1 MTAKILPLLYGTYMG
16 VIDTVMLG
24 LIKAIH
30 LGWFNKSMMIVPTFL
45 YALQPWLFAASMQY
59 ESMVVMNL
67 LWDVISD
74 VMVTA
79 SGLLFFKEKVS
90 PTKMLGV
97 FLAMIAVV
105 LMASPESQ

>member
-1 MTAKILPLLYGTYMG
+1 MTTKILPLLYGTYMG
-16 VIDTVMLG
+16 LIDTVMLS

-45 YALQPWLFAASMQY
+45 YALQPWIFAASMQY
-59 ESMVVMNL
+59 ETMVVMNL

-74 VMVTA
+74 LMVTA
-79 SGLLFFKEKVS
+79 SGLLFFKEKLS
-90 PTKMLGV
+90 QTKLLGV

-105 LMASPESQ
+105 LMAWP

>member
-45 YALQPWLFAASMQY
+45 YALQPWLFATSMQY

-79 SGLLFFKEKVS
+79 SGLFFFKEKVS
-90 PTKMLGV
+90 RTKMLGV
-97 FLAMIAVV
+97 FLAMIAVI
-105 LMASPESQ
+105 LMAWPE

>member
-1 MTAKILPLLYGTYMG
+1 MTTKLLPLLYGAYMG
-16 VIDTVMLG
+16 LIDTMMLG

-45 YALQPWLFAASMQY
+45 YAIQPWLFAASMQY

-67 LWDVISD
+67 LWDIISD
-74 VMVTA
+74 LMVTA
-79 SGLLFFKEKVS
+79 SGLFFFKEKVS
-90 PTKMLGV
+90 RTKMLGV

-105 LMASPESQ
+105 LMAWPE

>member
-1 MTAKILPLLYGTYMG
+1 
-16 VIDTVMLG
+16 MLG

-30 LGWFNKSMMIVPTFL
+30 LGWFNKYMMIVPTFL

-67 LWDVISD
+67 IWDVISD
-74 VMVTA
+74 LMVTA
-79 SGLLFFKEKVS
+79 SGLFFFKEKVS
-90 PTKMLGV
+90 RTKMLGV

-105 LMASPESQ
+105 LMAWPE

>member
-45 YALQPWLFAASMQY
+45 YALQPWLFATSMQY

-79 SGLLFFKEKVS
+79 SGLFFFKEKVS
-90 PTKMLGV
+90 RTKMLGV

-105 LMASPESQ
+105 LMAWPE

>member
-1 MTAKILPLLYGTYMG
+1 
-16 VIDTVMLG
+16 MLG

-45 YALQPWLFAASMQY
+45 YAIQPWLFSASMQY

-67 LWDVISD
+67 IWDVISD
-74 VMVTA
+74 LMVTA
-79 SGLLFFKEKVS
+79 SGLFFFKEKVS
-90 PTKMLGV
+90 RTKMLGV

-105 LMASPESQ
+105 LMAWPE

>member
-1 MTAKILPLLYGTYMG
+1 MTTKLLPLLYGAYMG
-16 VIDTVMLG
+16 LIDTMMLG

-30 LGWFNKSMMIVPTFL
+30 LGWFNKSMMVVPTVL

-67 LWDVISD
+67 LWDIISD
-74 VMVTA
+74 LMVTA
-79 SGLLFFKEKVS
+79 SGLFFFKEKVS
-90 PTKMLGV
+90 RTKMLGV

-105 LMASPESQ
+105 LMAWPE

>member
-1 MTAKILPLLYGTYMG
+1 MTTKIIPLLYGTYMG

-67 LWDVISD
+67 IWDVISD
-74 VMVTA
+74 LMVTA
-79 SGLLFFKEKVS
+79 SGLFFFKEKVS
-90 PTKMLGV
+90 RTKMLGV

-105 LMASPESQ
+105 LMAWPE

>member
-1 MTAKILPLLYGTYMG
+1 MTTKILPLLYGTYMG
-16 VIDTVMLG
+16 LIDTMMLG

-67 LWDVISD
+67 IWDVISD
-74 VMVTA
+74 LMVTA
-79 SGLLFFKEKVS
+79 SGLFFFKEKVS
-90 PTKMLGV
+90 RTKMLGV

-105 LMASPESQ
+105 LMAWPE

>member
-30 LGWFNKSMMIVPTFL
+30 LGWFNKSIMIVPTFL
-45 YALQPWLFAASMQY
+45 YALQPWLFATSMQY

-79 SGLLFFKEKVS
+79 SGLFFFKEKVS
-90 PTKMLGV
+90 RTKMLGV

-105 LMASPESQ
+105 LMAWPE

>member
-1 MTAKILPLLYGTYMG
+1 MG

-30 LGWFNKSMMIVPTFL
+30 LGWFNKSIMIVPTFL
-45 YALQPWLFAASMQY
+45 YALQPWLFATSMQY

-79 SGLLFFKEKVS
+79 SGLFFFKEKVS
-90 PTKMLGV
+90 RTKMLGV

-105 LMASPESQ
+105 LMAWPE